1 MNCRLNICKEKAR
14 NIRNLKSKMKM
25 ENRTEI
31 SSLGEF
37 GLIDHLTQNIEL
49 QNASS
54 IVGVGDDAAVID
66 HFGKQTV
73 VTTDL
78 LIEGVHFDLMYTP
91 LKHLGY
97 KSVIVNLSDVYA
109 MNATPTQITM
119 SIGISNRFGVEAL
132 DEFYEGVYAACEKYG
147 VDLVGGDTASSQK
160 GFIISVTAIGE
171 VTPDKF
177 VKRSTAQKG
186 DLLCVSGDLGAAYL
200 GLLFLEREKKIFL
213 ESPSVQPD
221 LEGESY
227 VVGRLLKPEARK
239 NIIDF
244 LAEHSIIPTSMMD
257 ISDGLSSEIIHIC
270 KQSNLGC
277 VLYEEKIPV
286 AEATKNAAF
295 KFEID
300 PTACALSGGEDY
312 ELLFTIHQ
320 SDYEKIVLS
329 EEISVIG
336 HMTDAAEG
344 AKIITK
350 GNNEFPI
357 TAQGWDA
364 IEEKL
369 NSSMKI
375 LFNMQC
381 VREDWQLAP
390 DSHRDGNW
398 QTANSYS
405 FGKGFFFLPIVYC
418 LLSIAYL
425 QFLFRI

>member
-1 MNCRLNICKEKAR
+1 MSDRI
-14 NIRNLKSKMKM
+14 
-25 ENRTEI
+25 EI

-37 GLIDHLTQNIEL
+37 GLIEHLTKNIEL

-73 VTTDL
+73 ISTDL
-78 LIEGVHFDLMYTP
+78 LIEGVHFDLAYTP

-97 KSVIVNLSDVYA
+97 KSVIINLSDIYA
-109 MNATPTQITM
+109 MNAIPTQILL
-119 SIGISNRFGVEAL
+119 SIGISNRFSVESL
-132 DEFYEGVYAACEKYG
+132 DEFYEGVYAACSKYG

-171 VTPDKF
+171 VASDKY
-177 VKRSTAQKG
+177 VLRSGAHKG
-186 DLLCVSGDLGAAYL
+186 DLLCVSGDLGGAYI

-213 ESPSVQPD
+213 ENPAIQPD

-239 NIIDF
+239 NIIEFFEKQD
-244 LAEHSIIPTSMMD
+244 ITPTAMMD
-257 ISDGLSSEIIHIC
+257 ISDGLSSEILHIC
-270 KQSNLGC
+270 KQAELGC
-277 VLYEEKIPV
+277 ILYEDKIPV
-286 AEATKNAAF
+286 AEETKKAAF

-312 ELLFTIHQ
+312 ELLFTIRQ
-320 SDYEKIVLS
+320 SDHEKIVLS

-336 HMTDAAEG
+336 YMTDAAEG

-350 GNNEFPI
+350 GNNTFPI

-364 IEEKL
+364 LK
-369 NSSMKI
+369 K
-375 LFNMQC
+375 
-381 VREDWQLAP
+381 
-390 DSHRDGNW
+390 
-398 QTANSYS
+398 
-405 FGKGFFFLPIVYC
+405 
-418 LLSIAYL
+418 
-425 QFLFRI
+425 